1 MNVNVNNIMPS
12 IFGQHHD
19 NFLKAF
25 VGNEN
30 KKVNTDRRLLLGK
43 KK

>member
-1 MNVNVNNIMPS
+1 MSKSVDSIMPS
-12 IFGQHHD
+12 IIAQHHD
-19 NFLKAF
+19 KFLRAF
-25 VGNEN
+25 LENEK